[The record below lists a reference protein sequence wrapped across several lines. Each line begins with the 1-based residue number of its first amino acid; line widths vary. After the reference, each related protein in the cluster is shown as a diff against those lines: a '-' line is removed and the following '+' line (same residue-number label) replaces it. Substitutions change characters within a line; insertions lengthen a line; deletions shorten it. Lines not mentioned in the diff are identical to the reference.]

1 MKNLFKLVSLL
12 IFLSFPSIATSH
24 NLQAAI
30 DSEDRTPKNVIRDKF
45 RNPYETLSFFEIK
58 PHMKVVELSPG
69 GGWYS
74 EILANY
80 LHDPGLLIAAHF
92 DKDSQGAYFKKSRTS
107 FEKKVAE
114 DSMYDNVEI
123 VDLSSNLADEGSVDA
138 VLTFRNLHNWLGPQM
153 DLIFANS
160 YKALKPGGIFGIV
173 EHRAKPGTSLEQMK
187 KSGYVTE
194 THAIEIAEKHG
205 FKFIT
210 KSEHNANPKD
220 TKDYPRGV
228 WTLPPNLRLKE
239 LDRDKYLAIG
249 ESDRMTLLFMK

>member
-30 DSEDRTPKNVIRDKF
+30 DSEDRTPKNVIRDEF

-92 DKDSQGAYFKKSRTS
+92 DKDSQVAYFKKSRTS